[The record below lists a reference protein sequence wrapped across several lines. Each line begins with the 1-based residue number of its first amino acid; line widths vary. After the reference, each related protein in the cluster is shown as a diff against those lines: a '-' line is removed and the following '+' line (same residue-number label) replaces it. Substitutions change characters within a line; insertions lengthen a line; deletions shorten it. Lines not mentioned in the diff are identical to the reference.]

1 MADCGH
7 SQFHPVATR
16 VCLLVTLIVAG
27 LAALDAQRQS
37 RDYVQ
42 WRGAQRDG
50 SASAFVEPK
59 EWPARLI
66 RRWKVEVGE
75 GYGTPLIVGDVVYVF
90 TRIDGQ

>member
-1 MADCGH
+1 MRNALLACIV
-7 SQFHPVATR
+7 SIAT
-16 VCLLVTLIVAG
+16 VTVH
-27 LAALDAQRQS
+27 AQRVS

-59 EWPARLI
+59 HVPDTLT

-75 GYGTPLIVGDVVYVF
+75 DTG
-90 TRIDGQ
+90 RH